1 MKNNGFDRTPL
12 NIKLIP
18 PIERFFFHNSNVGA
32 LLKRGV
38 SFLERRPLLHHLYQL
53 PSADHTLLSNS
64 FYYAGKDTGQ
74 VIGVKR
80 DQRLAFIIGK

>member
-1 MKNNGFDRTPL
+1 MKNNGFDRKPL

-38 SFLERRPLLHHLYQL
+38 SFLEKRPLLHHFYQL
-53 PSADHTLLSNS
+53 PTADHTPWGDS
-64 FYYAGKDTGQ
+64 FYDTGKYAGQ
-74 VIGVKR
+74 VIGIKR
-80 DQRLAFIIGK
+80 DQCLAFIIGK